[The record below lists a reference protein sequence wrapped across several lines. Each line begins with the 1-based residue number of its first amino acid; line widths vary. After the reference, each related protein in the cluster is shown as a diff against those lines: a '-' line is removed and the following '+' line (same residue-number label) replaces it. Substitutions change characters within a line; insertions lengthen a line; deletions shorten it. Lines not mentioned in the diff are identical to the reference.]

1 MRRWNAPAVFA
12 ATALAIGVL
21 SLLQACRGAAKP
33 ESSDSQR
40 LISVRWIPDESDARK
55 AAVEVS
61 GLSSSVVSR
70 IEGGNWQ
77 LADWQQLLP
86 VYTGRIEAGESQLP
100 PQVPPMLGSYSVQ
113 SGALRFES
121 QFPLEPGLTYT
132 AVFRPERLPQEG
144 GSTQH
149 LTASYTA
156 PASASTP
163 TTVVS
168 QIYPTADSLPENLLK
183 FYVHFSAPMSRGNI
197 YEHIKLRESTG
208 REIEL
213 PFLEVDEE
221 LWDPAMTRLT
231 LFIDPGRIKRGV
243 RPLEDIGPALENGKS
258 YSLEISKYWLDGKGS
273 PLREAFQ
280 KRFNAAPPDR
290 DPPDPARWKVQA
302 PAASTEALQVTFDEP
317 MDHALA
323 LRIRVTGNTGQ
334 FVEGNAELSNNE
346 RLWTFTPSAP
356 WRIGSHNIVIEPT
369 IEDLAGNNPG
379 KPFDVDVSKAP
390 ARRISTTPLK
400 LTFQVR

>member
-1 MRRWNAPAVFA
+1 
-12 ATALAIGVL
+12 
-21 SLLQACRGAAKP
+21 
-33 ESSDSQR
+33 
-40 LISVRWIPDESDARK
+40 
-55 AAVEVS
+55 
-61 GLSSSVVSR
+61 
-70 IEGGNWQ
+70 
-77 LADWQQLLP
+77 
-86 VYTGRIEAGESQLP
+86 
-100 PQVPPMLGSYSVQ
+100 
-113 SGALRFES
+113 
-121 QFPLEPGLTYT
+121 
-132 AVFRPERLPQEG
+132 
-144 GSTQH
+144 
-149 LTASYTA
+149 
-156 PASASTP
+156 
-163 TTVVS
+163 
-168 QIYPTADSLPENLLK
+168 
-183 FYVHFSAPMSRGNI
+183 MSRGNI